1 MLELLMCS
9 MLTLFPD
16 YLIRRYVQGKRIGHE
31 ITLFSVWYE
40 LRWGITLCLI
50 LTILLITVVL
60 YNHPASKNVNA
71 LFRTISIFAETGGR
85 VSEVYVGYNER
96 VKQGQPLF
104 KIDSKRQEANIE
116 TARARVAEVDA
127 QVVSAKVDV
136 AKAQSQIL
144 QATADLKQAQDE
156 LDVKSDLQRR
166 NPGIVPQ
173 RDIEKLQ
180 VLVDGR
186 QAALDAAGAVKQ
198 VAETNVSTVL
208 PAQKASAEAQ
218 LAAAQVELERMT
230 VRAGVDGRVDQF
242 VLRTG
247 DVVQPAPVTRAAG
260 ILIPDS
266 AGEDRLVA
274 GFNQIEAQI
283 IKVGMAAEATC
294 ISRPMTIIPLVVTN
308 VQDVIAAG
316 QILQT
321 NQLTEMDKLGP
332 PGTVLVFLQP
342 LYEGV
347 LDQVPPGSSCIANLY
362 SNNHER
368 LQSKDIGTLEFLYLH
383 FVDAVALIHALVLR
397 LHAVVLPLQALV
409 FSGGGGGGH

>member
-1 MLELLMCS
+1 MLELMMCS
-9 MLTLFPD
+9 MLTLLPD

-40 LRWGITLCLI
+40 LRYGITLCLI

-60 YNHPASKNVNA
+60 YNHPGSTNVNA
-71 LFRTISIFAETGGR
+71 LFRTVSIFAETGGR

-96 VKQGQPLF
+96 VKKGQALF
-104 KIDSKRQEANIE
+104 KIDSKRQEANID
-116 TARARVAEVDA
+116 TARARIAEVDA
-127 QVVSAKVDV
+127 QFISAKADV
-136 AKAQSQIL
+136 AKAEAQVQ
-144 QATADLKQAQDE
+144 QANADLKQAKDE

-186 QAALDAAGAVKQ
+186 QAALDAAGAAKQ
-198 VAETNVSTVL
+198 AAETQASTVL
-208 PAQKASAEAQ
+208 PAQKASAQAQ
-218 LAAAQVELERMT
+218 LAETQVELERMT
-230 VRAGVDGRVDQF
+230 VRALVDGRLDQF
-242 VLRTG
+242 VLRPG

-260 ILIPDS
+260 ILIPDA

-274 GFNQIEAQI
+274 GFNQIEAQV
-283 IKVGMAAEATC
+283 IKVGMVAEATC
-294 ISRPMTIIPLVVTN
+294 ITKPMTIIPLVVTN
-308 VQDVIAAG
+308 VQNVIAAG

-321 NQLTEMDKLGP
+321 NELTEMAKRGP

-347 LDQVPPGSSCIANLY
+347 LDQVPPGSSCLANLY

-368 LQSKDIGTLEFLYLH
+368 LQSKDVGTMEFLYLH
-383 FVDAVALIHALVLR
+383 FVDAVALVHALVLR
-397 LHAVVLPLQALV
+397 LHAVVLPLQTLV